1 MDQNAQCGECG
12 CNDSSIFVR
21 RRNVCSEC
29 GERHGIGNG
38 RLRGAVAGANGS
50 VAAMMHSGQPL
61 IDPAMRA
68 DWIAQQ
74 RAAQLSWH
82 AGYYHTEW
90 GTPVALMVAPTV
102 RTHTRWS
109 WGVAQTNVMPLYHQ
123 FERPYP
129 GPVMGAEYGG
139 PASPLLPT
147 PRWPSHTDQFGVYL
161 SAVRGS
167 PLHYPETTRAQAGIG
182 LCFFRRQEPG
192 NRGNRRMSKGELG
205 GESKRSVGGGQ
216 WAVVSGQWAVG
227 TLIFADHS
235 SGCGC
240 DPC

>member
-1 MDQNAQCGECG
+1 MKSTASLVVLAGAVVLAFSTAQAWAQTEPDVPAPLFNATGAEPIPMDQNAQCGECG

-21 RRNVCSEC
+21 RRNACSEC
-29 GERHGIGNG
+29 GERHGIGTG

-147 PRWPSHTDQFGVYL
+147 PRWPSHTDQFGVYYI
-161 SAVRGS
+161 RG
-167 PLHYPETTRAQAGIG
+167 P
-182 LCFFRRQEPG
+182 
-192 NRGNRRMSKGELG
+192 
-205 GESKRSVGGGQ
+205 
-216 WAVVSGQWAVG
+216 W
-227 TLIFADHS
+227 
-235 SGCGC
+235 
-240 DPC
+240 

>member
-1 MDQNAQCGECG
+1 MKSTLTFFVLAGAVIFAFPIAHALAQTEPADPAPLFDATGAEPIPMDESASDGDCCG
-12 CNDSSIFVR
+12 CDDTSIFVR
-21 RRNVCSEC
+21 RRAVCSEC

-38 RLRGAVAGANGS
+38 RIRGAFAGANGS

-74 RAAQLSWH
+74 RAAQQSWH

-90 GTPVALMVAPTV
+90 GAPVALMVAPTV

-147 PRWPSHTDQFGVYL
+147 PRWPSHTDQFGVYPI
-161 SAVRGS
+161 RG
-167 PLHYPETTRAQAGIG
+167 P
-182 LCFFRRQEPG
+182 
-192 NRGNRRMSKGELG
+192 
-205 GESKRSVGGGQ
+205 
-216 WAVVSGQWAVG
+216 W
-227 TLIFADHS
+227 
-235 SGCGC
+235 
-240 DPC
+240 